1 MESEPLK
8 KPDVTTLA
16 QQRNTLAKQR
26 TDWAALRT
34 RMGSERT
41 LMAAIRTSLSLIG
54 FGFTIYAFF
63 ESVRRATGDA
73 GPARVYSARRM
84 GLTLVSLGI
93 FVMVAFAVQH
103 WLFLKK
109 LQKES
114 DLPFPWSVSMTA
126 AACLALI
133 GIIVFVTILVRI

>member
-1 MESEPLK
+1 MASETSTKPL
-8 KPDVTTLA
+8 DA
-16 QQRNTLAKQR
+16 NTMAKQR

-34 RMGSERT
+34 RFGSERT

-54 FGFTIYAFF
+54 FGFTIYTFF
-63 ESVRRATGDA
+63 EAIRKATGDN
-73 GPARVYSARRM
+73 GPVRVYSPRRL

-93 FVMVAFAVQH
+93 FVMVAFALQH

-114 DLPFPWSVSMTA
+114 DLGFPWSVSLTA
-126 AACLALI
+126 AGVWRLP
-133 GIIVFVTILVRI
+133 G

>member
-1 MESEPLK
+1 MASEISTK
-8 KPDVTTLA
+8 TLDA
-16 QQRNTLAKQR
+16 NTLAKQR

-34 RMGSERT
+34 RFGSERT

-54 FGFTIYAFF
+54 FGFTIYTFF
-63 ESVRRATGDA
+63 ESIRKATGDA
-73 GPARVYSARRM
+73 GPVRVYSPRRL

-93 FVMVAFAVQH
+93 FVMISFAVQH

-114 DLPFPWSVSMTA
+114 DLGFPWSMSLTA
-126 AACLALI
+126 AGGLALT
-133 GIIVFVTILVRI
+133 GIIVFVTILMRI